1 LRILEGGPNPPEKVP
16 PRTTLMR
23 QGLDEAP
30 PKTYSVHEEEVPRAG
45 VGYQS
50 FRRTR
55 WTNGEAYVWLGVQKQ
70 TGRGERT
77 SGLAFDSI
85 VDVKPKKTP

>member
-45 VGYQS
+45 VGYPVVPPHPVDQWRS
-50 FRRTR
+50 VCLARRAEADRPRRT
-55 WTNGEAYVWLGVQKQ
+55 N
-70 TGRGERT
+70 
-77 SGLAFDSI
+77 
-85 VDVKPKKTP
+85 